1 MQTGGAQR
9 YCGRPDKGRTKPDG
23 RSGCTRASAGWIVYQ
38 GRGVDVGLGSVLSPP
53 KLGLHKSRFSRFGP
67 SLFLAAATSNSNSPK
82 RPAFFNLNQE
92 QLLLLS
98 PRGRSVPEPERNGWS
113 EAHCPLRREQG
124 VRRSAVCRRGDGTA
138 IGSGSRTCPGTALPR
153 SRSRGFDPACL
164 RSRGLRRAVIWDGC
178 ARPSDGAAAGNWTA
192 VRTLPDHSS
201 SWLGYRRSPV

>member
-1 MQTGGAQR
+1 MRNARTPHQAAKRARPEAAGVQTGGAQR

-138 IGSGSRTCPGTALPR
+138 IGSGPRTRPGAALPR
-153 SRSRGFDPACL
+153 SRSRGV
-164 RSRGLRRAVIWDGC
+164 RSRLPPL
-178 ARPSDGAAAGNWTA
+178 ARTA
-192 VRTLPDHSS
+192 TGRFLG
-201 SWLGYRRSPV
+201 WLCPPL